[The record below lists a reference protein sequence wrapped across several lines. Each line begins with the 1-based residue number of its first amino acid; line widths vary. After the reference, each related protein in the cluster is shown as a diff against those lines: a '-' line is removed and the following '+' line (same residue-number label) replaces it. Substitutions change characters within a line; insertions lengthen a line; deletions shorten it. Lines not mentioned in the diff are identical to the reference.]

1 MNRIKITDF
10 IKEDFE
16 KYEDAIVGIFAICKK
31 HDLYYDY
38 NLINSLSS
46 ESKGFILKE
55 YMKCLNS
62 LPQYEG
68 LEFKDSFN
76 NKSKNELEKT
86 DLDFINYDIEKIKT
100 NIGNAVI
107 RGDANLHGK
116 WLNSLREALELKD
129 KLENKDEIPI
139 NNTFNFSTNV
149 DSINISEI
157 EKIVKKVLDNGNE
170 RKYI

>member
-1 MNRIKITDF
+1 MNIIKTTDF

-16 KYEDAIVGIFAICKK
+16 KYEDVIVGIFAICKK

-38 NLINSLSS
+38 NLISSLVS
-46 ESKGFILKE
+46 ESKKFILEE
-55 YMKCLNS
+55 YIKCLNS
-62 LPQYEG
+62 FPQYEG

-76 NKSKNELEKT
+76 NRSKNKLEKT
-86 DLDFINYDIEKIKT
+86 NLDFVNYDIEKIKT
-100 NIGNAVI
+100 NIENAVI

-116 WLNSLREALELKD
+116 WLNSFRDALELKD
-129 KLENKDEIPI
+129 RLENKDNIPV

-157 EKIVKKVLDNGNE
+157 EKAVKKVLDNGNE

>member
-1 MNRIKITDF
+1 MNKIKTTDF
-10 IKEDFE
+10 VKEDFE

-46 ESKGFILKE
+46 ESNGFILKK
-55 YMKCLNS
+55 YIRCLNS
-62 LPQYEG
+62 FPQYEG

-76 NKSKNELEKT
+76 NKSKNKLEKT
-86 DLDFINYDIEKIKT
+86 DSDFINEDIEKIKG
-100 NIGNAVI
+100 NIASAST
-107 RGDANLHGK
+107 RGDVNLHGK

-129 KLENKDEIPI
+129 KLENKNEIPV

-157 EKIVKKVLDNGNE
+157 EKVVKKVLDNGNE